1 MEATTEPSNVNINTN
16 NLSDANTTTSSLKQ
30 YDNVYF
36 GDNPMVQI
44 KVGAKEKVFYVH
56 KGLICESSPFF
67 RAAFTGGF
75 QEHSGLMTLEE
86 DDPDIFGHIVQWLY
100 RGKLETLSKVEVDT
114 GFDYWMKLFQL
125 YVLADKYGI
134 RLLKNAVMDLLFQ
147 TRDRRKN
154 KETETHKPP
163 QQSCVTYV
171 YKNTA
176 QGSQLRRFLVT
187 YYVWHIQLEWYS
199 LNKSVDWLESIP
211 AFGAELAQAFAL
223 RATGASSPFNDRSS
237 FNQSIRE

>member
-1 MEATTEPSNVNINTN
+1 MEAPTESSIVDVNSKVPDT
-16 NLSDANTTTSSLKQ
+16 DTATSSLKQ

-36 GDNPMVQI
+36 GDNPIVQL
-44 KVGAKEKVFYVH
+44 KLGAVGKIFYVH
-56 KGLICESSPFF
+56 QGLICESSPFF

-75 QEHSGLMTLEE
+75 KENSGSINLEE

-125 YVLADKYGI
+125 YVLADKYGM

-171 YKNTA
+171 YENTA
-176 QGSQLRRFLVT
+176 PGSQLRRFLVI
-187 YYVWHIQLEWYS
+187 YYVWHIKLEWFNLS
-199 LNKSVDWLESIP
+199 STIEWLEANP
-211 AFGAELAQAFAL
+211 AFGAELPQAFAS
-223 RATGASSPFNDRSS
+223 RTTGASSPFYDRSS
-237 FNQSIRE
+237 FNKSIRD